1 MTSLFHMTHRNSL
14 RGGLSLLALVAG
26 LPPVSLAASPKAEPR
41 PATVVKAS
49 AVTAPAVVAP
59 VVIVRPA
66 LKADITVSSDII
78 TLGDLISGL
87 HPQDAAISAFR
98 APALG
103 ETGTIQATR
112 ILATAEQSRLTDID
126 VRGLAQVVVTR
137 AARRITSSDIE
148 AAVKTAL
155 AERHSVDGRALS
167 LVFDNGSP
175 ALVAEPD
182 LTGPLSAQ
190 DVTYDPRARR
200 VSATVL
206 IPGSA
211 AMRLKPARITG
222 QLVET
227 MEVIVPLKT
236 IARGDIVTERDVA
249 IERRPRDTQA
259 GDFLNEASAAIG
271 KMARRQLGTG
281 MPMRA
286 SDVQRQEVV
295 ARGELVTMT
304 YEGPGITLT
313 LRGRANEAGAPGDT
327 ISITNPTSKRVV
339 QGTVAGPGRVTVSPG
354 TVPIAGRIAVAP

>member
-1 MTSLFHMTHRNSL
+1 MSAL
-14 RGGLSLLALVAG
+14 RAGLSIVA
-26 LPPVSLAASPKAEPR
+26 LAACLPALAAGQKPEPR
-41 PATVVKAS
+41 VS
-49 AVTAPAVVAP
+49 AAAKTPVPSVTAAAVVQ
-59 VVIVRPA
+59 RPT

-87 HPQDAAISAFR
+87 HPQEAAISAFR

-103 ETGTIQATR
+103 ETGTIQTTR
-112 ILATAEQSRLTDID
+112 ILATAEQNQMIDID
-126 VRGLAQVVVTR
+126 VRGIAQVVVTR
-137 AARRITSSDIE
+137 AARRITASDIE
-148 AAVKTAL
+148 MAVKAAL

-175 ALVAEPD
+175 VLVAEPD

-227 MEVIVPLKT
+227 MEVIVPLRT
-236 IARGDIVTERDVA
+236 IARGELVTERDIA
-249 IERRPRDTQA
+249 IERRPRDNQA

-271 KMARRQLGTG
+271 KMARRQLGSG
-281 MPMRA
+281 VPMRA
-286 SDVQRQEVV
+286 ADVQRQEVV
-295 ARGELVTMT
+295 ARGELVTMI

-313 LRGRANEAGAPGDT
+313 LRGRANEAGAPGDS

-339 QGTVAGPGRVTVSPG
+339 QGVVTGPGRVTVSPG
-354 TVPIAGRIAVAP
+354 AAPVAGRLAVAP